1 MSKVRDESLRHY
13 EACFDSLVINT
24 TNGRASPH
32 KICML
37 LAVLDLA
44 LAGGLRQNRIVYA
57 PPLLERYRRY
67 FDTVRREG
75 DHPNAYFPFFHL
87 KGRLRTGRPSFW
99 HLVPRAGCEVVVAAM
114 DTARSDSAIVQRID
128 HVRLD
133 DALFDLLQ
141 DADATIALSDAI
153 ARRWFE
159 RGLQELNRMAQHS
172 RAVSRYERALREPQ
186 SDAAASP
193 PSAYVRSAAFRSV
206 VVELYDYRC
215 AATGHRVLL
224 EGGEAMVEAA
234 HIHPFSIS
242 GDDDPRNGIAL
253 TPDMHWAMDRNLIA
267 PGPDM
272 CWHVSQALD
281 DRVPDL
287 HRLVALQNRRMLLPE
302 NQVHWP
308 KENALAWRV
317 QRLRDPYWRPPVAD
331 AGI

>member
-1 MSKVRDESLRHY
+1 MSKARDEALRRY
-13 EACFDSLVINT
+13 ETCFDSLVINT
-24 TNGRASPH
+24 SSGRASPH

-44 LAGGLRQNRIVYA
+44 LAGGLRENRIAYA

-67 FDTVRREG
+67 FDAVRREG

-87 KGRLRTGRPSFW
+87 QGRLRNRQPSFW

-141 DADATIALSDAI
+141 DADACIALSDAV
-153 ARRWFE
+153 ARRWFQ
-159 RGLQELNRMAQHS
+159 RGLQELNRMAQRS
-172 RAVSRYERALREPQ
+172 RAVSRYECSLREPQ
-186 SDAAASP
+186 AIVAEP
-193 PSAYVRSAAFRSV
+193 PPPAYVRSAAFRSV
-206 VVELYDYRC
+206 VVERYGYRC

-224 EGGEAMVEAA
+224 GGGEAMVEAA
-234 HIHPFSIS
+234 HIHPFSLS
-242 GDDDPRNGIAL
+242 GDDDPRNGVAL

-267 PGPDM
+267 PGPDLH
-272 CWHVSQALD
+272 WHVSQALD

-287 HRLVALQNRRMLLPE
+287 QRFVALKNRRMLLPE
-302 NQVHWP
+302 RPAHWP
-308 KENALAWRV
+308 KEAALSWRL
-317 QRLRDPYWRPPVAD
+317 QRLRDPDWRPPVVD
-331 AGI
+331 AGS